1 MLKIKTAEF
10 LKSSSKL
17 EECPDEKLPEFA
29 FIGRSNVGKSTLIN
43 MLTDQ
48 KKLAKTSA
56 VPGKTQLIN
65 HFLINEAWHLVDLP
79 GYGWAKVS
87 KTEKNKWVKM
97 IDKYIYYR
105 PNLIGVF
112 VLVDSRHEPQKPD
125 LEFIQKL
132 GENEVPFTLIFTKI
146 DKLGK
151 TLVQKNIAKYKRV
164 LLSQWEELPMMFL
177 SSSETSQGKEEILDF
192 ISSVLSKLKG

>member
-29 FIGRSNVGKSTLIN
+29 FIGRSNVGKSSLIN
-43 MLTDQ
+43 MLTDR

-87 KTEKNKWVKM
+87 KTEKNKGVKM

-164 LLSQWEELPMMFL
+164 LLSQWEELPTMFL